1 MASMSIGAGN
11 VILAPRLGAWGGY
24 QVLWIITFAFF
35 TKGFISYAATR
46 YSLLSGENIMS
57 CFFSIRPRGWINIL
71 TLILCVVILPTIIA
85 TFITLLGQTMVWITG
100 TGSYI
105 VWGIG
110 LSLAVALVGI
120 MGTFKLLEKIQLIFC
135 LLLAVGAIIAI
146 IVVNPPW
153 LKIFLNLFNFRAI
166 PRVPS
171 WASAIDPELLTI
183 SVPLQLA
190 AVYGTMCGTYLD
202 FTAYIEWWRKKTDYK
217 KKDLRFLGPLKI
229 DIFLAFLIV
238 SLFTLSFMVGG
249 TIFLGKNKLLPTGM
263 SLIKEQSRFYTIY
276 HPAMKYIYQI
286 AILVVIIGT
295 LYTGMDGLP
304 RMIRATLSPLS
315 KKIKGMSFKKIQL
328 LVVGYLLITSVP
340 LVLLKISPILLITIY
355 LFSAGVI
362 GFCVF
367 GWGALWANQRKLP
380 REKKFNKGMLIM
392 MVGVNIILTFF
403 VASIFLFP
411 G

>member
-11 VILAPRLGAWGGY
+11 IILAPRLGAWGGY

-46 YSLLSGENIMS
+46 YSLLSGKNIMS
-57 CFFSIRPRGWINIL
+57 CFFSIPPRGWINIL
-71 TLILCVVILPTIIA
+71 SLVLCVVILPTLIA
-85 TFITLLGQTMVWITG
+85 TFIVLLGQTIVWITG
-100 TGSYI
+100 TGYYT

-110 LSLAVALVGI
+110 ISLLVALAAI
-120 MGTFKLLEKIQLIFC
+120 LGTFRLLEKIQLIFC
-135 LLLAVGAIIAI
+135 LLLVVGAIIAI
-146 IVVNPPW
+146 IIVNPPW
-153 LKIFLNLFNFRAI
+153 LKVFLNLFDFGAM

-171 WASAIDPELLTI
+171 WASSIDPELLTI

-217 KKDLRFLGPLKI
+217 KKDLSFLRPVKI
-229 DIFLAFLIV
+229 DVFLAFLIV

-249 TIFLGKNKLLPTGM
+249 TILLGKNKLLPTGM

-276 HPAMKYIYQI
+276 HPVMKYIYQI

-295 LYTGMDGLP
+295 LYTGMDAVP

-315 KKIKGMSFKKIQL
+315 KKIKEMSFKKIQL
-328 LVVGYLLITSVP
+328 LVVGYLLITTIP
-340 LVLLKISPILLITIY
+340 LVLLKISPILLMSIY
-355 LFSAGVI
+355 LLSAGVI
-362 GFCVF
+362 GFCIF

-380 REKKFNKGMLIM
+380 REKRFNKSMLTVM
-392 MVGVNIILTFF
+392 MGVNIILTFF
-403 VASIFLFP
+403 VISIFLFP
-411 G
+411 R